1 VQHVEKNPLH
11 EWKEEVEFS
20 SLRVKG
26 YEVNDIAVFL
36 RVEYAKGL
44 HFHVEFFLIWQ
55 FDQQTSQ
62 SSISVFSTD
71 WLKFIYDIL
80 RGDEENSFGIFHTWL
95 LTSLRD
101 LLYLI

>member
-44 HFHVEFFLIWQ
+44 HFHVEFFLI
-55 FDQQTSQ
+55 
-62 SSISVFSTD
+62 
-71 WLKFIYDIL
+71 
-80 RGDEENSFGIFHTWL
+80 
-95 LTSLRD
+95 
-101 LLYLI
+101 

>member
-1 VQHVEKNPLH
+1 VLVRPYCGLRFPVLVQHVEKNPLH

-44 HFHVEFFLIWQ
+44 HFHVEFFLI
-55 FDQQTSQ
+55 
-62 SSISVFSTD
+62 
-71 WLKFIYDIL
+71 
-80 RGDEENSFGIFHTWL
+80 
-95 LTSLRD
+95 
-101 LLYLI
+101 